1 MKFVL
6 GLYVAAFAI
15 SCAMVVAILLSPLRY
30 LF

>member
-15 SCAMVVAILLSPLRY
+15 SCVMVLSILLSPLRH

>member
-15 SCAMVVAILLSPLRY
+15 SWVMVVAILLSPLRY
-30 LF
+30 VF